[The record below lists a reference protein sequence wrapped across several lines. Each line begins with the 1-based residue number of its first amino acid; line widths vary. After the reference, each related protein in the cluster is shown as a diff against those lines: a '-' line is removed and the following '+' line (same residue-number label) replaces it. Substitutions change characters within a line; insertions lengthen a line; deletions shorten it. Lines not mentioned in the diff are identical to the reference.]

1 MSIKN
6 LSHCES
12 LALFFIPVS
21 LSNKVKYKEDKRAN
35 LICIWFKSHSYTKLM
50 QLHHTM
56 KSVSKSHTALNV
68 PQKPYIFL

>member
-1 MSIKN
+1 MSIKI

-12 LALFFIPVS
+12 PALFFIPIS

-35 LICIWFKSHSYTKLM
+35 LIYIWFKSHSCTKLM

-56 KSVSKSHTALNV
+56 KSFSKSYTALKV
-68 PQKPYIFL
+68 PQKTCIFL